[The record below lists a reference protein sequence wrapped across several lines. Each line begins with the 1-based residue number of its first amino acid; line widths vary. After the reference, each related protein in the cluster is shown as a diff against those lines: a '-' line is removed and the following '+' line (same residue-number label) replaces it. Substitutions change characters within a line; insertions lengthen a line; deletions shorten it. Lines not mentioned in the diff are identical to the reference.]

1 MSFSTVDV
9 LPDANQIIR
18 FVLLDAPEITD
29 LLTAADPATR
39 VATKD
44 PSDATTPWIRLGRRG
59 GIAPARQRID
69 GALIDVNCYW
79 PTLPGNDA
87 AVNVSLLART
97 CRAVLLGARNE
108 TTPVGVLYGCDEA
121 TGPQDLTDPTRE
133 PPAERHVLAVTAFIR
148 QL

>member
-29 LLTAADPATR
+29 LLTVDDPSTR
-39 VATKD
+39 IATKD

-79 PTLPGNDA
+79 PTIDGNDA
-87 AVNVSLLART
+87 PVQVSVLVRT

-108 TTPVGVLYGCDEA
+108 ITPVGVLYGCDET
-121 TGPQDLTDPTRE
+121 TGPQDLTDGTRV
-133 PPAERHVLAVTAFIR
+133 PPAERHVFAVTAFIR
-148 QL
+148 PL